1 AFDAARHQVAVRR
14 LAVGEAELA
23 AQVSG
28 RHVHAP
34 GQCLD
39 VQRPRV
45 LAVDA
50 VPDAAQPREVAQV
63 RWCGGFAA
71 HSCDR
76 ATSGPGCPVPFA
88 SRPVSGSPGRSRVPA
103 EVRTARPWPPL
114 RPRWGRSRRPGIRSA
129 GPVRPMPGVRPVTA
143 APPPPTVDGL
153 LPLRRLS
160 RTEGGEE
167 LHALLWTAGP
177 GWRMI
182 SSAVLGGGLG
192 EREWI
197 LNAQVSHGYR
207 RTDPDRHLASLAA
220 AAGMRGPGVG
230 LMTAAD
236 VSAYG
241 HGHDEGAEAVAT
253 VGISVR
259 GWAAS
264 AREGA
269 DGAPA
274 AGTINIVVALPVAL
288 GDAALVNAVSTATE
302 AKVQALLEAGYD
314 CSGTPTDAVCVAARV
329 PSPGEETH
337 AFAGP
342 RSVWGARLA
351 RAVHGAVRRATPAP

>member
-1 AFDAARHQVAVRR
+1 
-14 LAVGEAELA
+14 
-23 AQVSG
+23 
-28 RHVHAP
+28 
-34 GQCLD
+34 
-39 VQRPRV
+39 
-45 LAVDA
+45 
-50 VPDAAQPREVAQV
+50 
-63 RWCGGFAA
+63 
-71 HSCDR
+71 
-76 ATSGPGCPVPFA
+76 
-88 SRPVSGSPGRSRVPA
+88 
-103 EVRTARPWPPL
+103 
-114 RPRWGRSRRPGIRSA
+114 
-129 GPVRPMPGVRPVTA
+129 MTA

-160 RTEGGEE
+160 RTEEGEE

-192 EREWI
+192 EREWM

-264 AREGA
+264 AREGT